1 MSVTPGTGY
10 RLRQKAGMYG
20 ELEKVLYRWF
30 IHHNNSKEEMDGC
43 VVTDYMLIENA
54 KVFGEQMGG
63 NWCSGGGGVSH
74 GGEGENATPLQLA
87 DDNNSNGS
95 SNDNS
100 KEEVAVMDDDETT
113 PTNVVLEETTATT
126 NTNVAVVVM
135 EEETS
140 TTITTEESTTTTTED
155 NTTTTTTNQ
164 KKSNPEPKQQRSTE
178 ENQPYRIRGYD
189 RLRQLKELKFSL
201 EDEIYETKKT
211 SRSSGEKEEE
221 KRHAK
226 RKTKRLKSQLHV
238 VEYEYR
244 EIKKELGYESPVM
257 HDDSDDDDDDD

>member
-1 MSVTPGTGY
+1 VSKWGICDFQYSKGWLSNFKK
-10 RLRQKAGMYG
+10 RHGIFW
-20 ELEKVLYRWF
+20 KVNL
-30 IHHNNSKEEMDGC
+30 DLD
-43 VVTDYMLIENA
+43 T
-54 KVFGEQMGG
+54 GG
-63 NWCSGGGGVSH
+63 NWCSGHGGGVSH

-87 DDNNSNGS
+87 GDNNSNGS
-95 SNDNS
+95 SNDGS
-100 KEEVAVMDDDETT
+100 KEEAAVMDDDETT

-140 TTITTEESTTTTTED
+140 TTTTTEESTTTTT
-155 NTTTTTTNQ
+155 TNQ
-164 KKSNPEPKQQRSTE
+164 KSPKLKRSTTE
-178 ENQPYRIRGYD
+178 ENKNQSYRIRGYD

-211 SRSSGEKEEE
+211 LRSSSEKKEEE

-226 RKTKRLKSQLHV
+226 RKKLRLKSQLHV
-238 VEYEYR
+238 VEYEYS